1 MDKVGEALTE
11 LIRQGG
17 PIAQQAIYYW
27 FGVRAID
34 AISGVLIAL
43 VFGGTVCYIATR
55 IVNAIGEYNSAFNA
69 RRNTHL

>member
-1 MDKVGEALTE
+1 MDKIGEALTE

-34 AISGVLIAL
+34 AISSVLIAG
-43 VFGGTVCYIATR
+43 VVTGGLYFIAVR
-55 IVNAIGEYNSAFNA
+55 IINAVQEYNKKFE
-69 RRNTHL
+69 

>member
-34 AISGVLIAL
+34 AISGVLIAGIVVSGL
-43 VFGGTVCYIATR
+43 AFITVR
-55 IVNAIGEYNSAFNA
+55 IINAVREYNS
-69 RRNTHL
+69 THS

>member
-34 AISGVLIAL
+34 AISGVLIA
-43 VFGGTVCYIATR
+43 VVIGGTVCYVATR
-55 IVNAIGEYNSAFNA
+55 IINAVREFNKD
-69 RRNTHL
+69 HP